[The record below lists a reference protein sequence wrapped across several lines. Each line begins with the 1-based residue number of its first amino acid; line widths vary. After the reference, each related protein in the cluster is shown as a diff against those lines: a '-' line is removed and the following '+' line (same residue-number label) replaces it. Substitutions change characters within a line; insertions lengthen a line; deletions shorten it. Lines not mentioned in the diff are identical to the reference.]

1 MFKHTVALMVFLG
14 VFVFTLHAQNTHT
27 AEEYQICYRLFE
39 IMEMDK
45 TMRDTTNKLV
55 DVQLNAFSISNADK
69 AKVRPVLIKFF
80 EKYMSYDSLKRDLAE
95 VYLKYFTIKDI
106 QELIKFYQT
115 PTGRKFIKNQSV
127 LMSEGADL
135 GVKRVQSHQDELQ
148 LMLMQAMKE

>member
-1 MFKHTVALMVFLG
+1 
-14 VFVFTLHAQNTHT
+14 
-27 AEEYQICYRLFE
+27 
-39 IMEMDK
+39 MEMDK

-148 LMLMQAMKE
+148 QMLMQALKE